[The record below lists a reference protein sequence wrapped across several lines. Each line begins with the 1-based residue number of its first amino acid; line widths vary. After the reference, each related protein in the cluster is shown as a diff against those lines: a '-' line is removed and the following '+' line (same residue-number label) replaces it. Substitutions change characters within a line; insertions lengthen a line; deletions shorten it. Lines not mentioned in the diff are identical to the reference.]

1 MRNLFSNILIPAVI
15 ILLVIGNLINMKR
28 ISERDHI
35 IQDREKLVYTYQS
48 IMNAAI
54 QSKGDVEQMKKELQ
68 NDFRFHTDSTNE
80 AGDYFVTAI
89 PQNKEIM
96 KMEIWDFFGVTLKV
110 NEGKMTGIEQYKP

>member
-1 MRNLFSNILIPAVI
+1 MRNPFSNVLILAVI

-35 IQDREKLVYTYQS
+35 IQNREKLVYTYQS

-54 QSKGDVEQMKKELQ
+54 ESKGDMDLVKKELQ
-68 NDFRFHTDSTNE
+68 NDFRFHIDSANE

-89 PQNKEIM
+89 PKSEETM